1 GVLEDLLRRPD
12 LLDAPLVH
20 DHDPIRHLEGL
31 LLIVGDE
38 HAGDVNLVVQAAEP
52 RAQLLAHLRI
62 ERAEGLVEE
71 QDLGLRGKRPGECD
85 ALALAARELG
95 RQRALESFELHEP
108 EQLRHARPDLR
119 PGPLA
124 DAEAERDVVEHRHV
138 TEERVVLE
146 DEAHVALAHGGVG
159 HVLVLVQHAAGVRR
173 LQPRDDAQ
181 QRRLA
186 RARRAEQREERAV
199 WHLETDVVESQDASE
214 ALHAVLDGDAH
225 ASPPAFSRR
234 SFSASSRRVFH
245 SSVVF
250 TRSVTSASS
259 ARTDA
264 TANAPGMLYS
274 WNSFSTRNGMVSVWP
289 AMWPDT
295 TYTAPNS
302 PIARA
307 LHRMT
312 PYARPH
318 LMLGTVTRQNICQ
331 PLAPRLTAAISSSA
345 PIAPTTGISP
355 RAPKGHVTNAPA

>member
-1 GVLEDLLRRPD
+1 G
-12 LLDAPLVH
+12 
-20 DHDPIRHLEGL
+20 
-31 LLIVGDE
+31 
-38 HAGDVNLVVQAAEP
+38 
-52 RAQLLAHLRI
+52 
-62 ERAEGLVEE
+62 
-71 QDLGLRGKRPGECD
+71 GE
-85 ALALAARELG
+85 
-95 RQRALESFELHEP
+95 
-108 EQLRHARPDLR
+108 
-119 PGPLA
+119 
-124 DAEAERDVVEHRHV
+124 
-138 TEERVVLE
+138 
-146 DEAHVALAHGGVG
+146 
-159 HVLVLVQHAAGVRR
+159 VLVLVQVGSGVRR
-173 LQPRDDAQ
+173 FQPGDDPE

-186 RARRAEQREERAV
+186 RARRSEECQEGAV
-199 WHLETDVVESQDASE
+199 RDVETDIVESQE
-214 ALHAVLDGDAH
+214 APEPLHDVLDGDAH

-234 SFSASSRRVFH
+234 SFSARSRRVFH

-259 ARTDA
+259 ARIDA

-274 WNSFSTRNGMVSVWP
+274 WNSFSTRSGMVSVWP